1 MNRSFTYHPNFTD
14 NFHGLLLGLWGTR
27 ARTVRSGLT
36 CLMFGVFSAV
46 LFWLV
51 GMPPGA
57 GAPAALVL
65 AVAGGRFVTVVLGGW
80 QAWLLTRHQRA
91 IGPAEIRVDEDG
103 VARSTRTA
111 RVTHG
116 WDAIAFVDETQRAF
130 FLYDATQPLFAIE
143 KSAVG
148 PAEELAALR
157 AFLRSRK
164 PGNYSDR

>member
-1 MNRSFTYHPNFTD
+1 VNRSFTYHPNFTD

-27 ARTVRSGLT
+27 ARTIRSGLT
-36 CLMFGVFSAV
+36 CFMFGLFSAL
-46 LFWLV
+46 LFWSV
-51 GMPPGA
+51 GMPPS
-57 GAPAALVL
+57 
-65 AVAGGRFVTVVLGGW
+65 AVAPTAVLFAVAWGLFVTLVIGGW
-80 QAWLLTRHQRA
+80 QAWLLTRRQHA
-91 IGPAEIRVDEDG
+91 IGPAEIRISEDG
-103 VARSTRTA
+103 VERSTRKA

-116 WDAIAFVDETQRAF
+116 WEAIAFVDETRRAF

-164 PGNYSDR
+164 PGNYADR